1 MAKKVDMIQRLV
13 YRLPKYL
20 VLQADML
27 ICLFSV
33 LLAYFLRYN
42 LEGLPEEVWDIFYT
56 SLTIICSVKFI
67 SFLYFK
73 SYTGIIRYTSVE
85 DAKRIFFALTF
96 SFVLISFLNMVHY
109 YRTNE
114 FLVPLS
120 ILIIDYF
127 TSSLFMAGFRVI
139 TKILYYEWKSQNS
152 EKINVIIYGAGEAG
166 IITKKTLDQ
175 DTGMNYNVVA
185 FVDDNRA
192 KSGGMVDGIIIYHAR
207 KKLESL
213 IRAKNVELVIIAIQ
227 KISADRKKRIIDTCL
242 SYGVQVRNVPPVEK
256 WINGELSFKQIKD
269 VKIEDV
275 LGRESITLDSTSIR
289 QEIQGRTVLVTGAA
303 GSIGSELCRQIAH
316 FNPRFLV
323 MVDQSESALYD
334 LEMEFQDQNIK
345 CNYDMM
351 LADIRNTIRIR
362 KLFEQYSPDIVFHAA
377 AYKHVPV
384 MEENPTEAVNTNILG
399 TKNLAD
405 LSVKYR
411 VKKFVMVSTDKA
423 VNPTSVMGASKR
435 VAEIYTQ
442 SLNRIAID
450 ELENSTKF
458 ITTRFGN
465 VLGSNGSVIPRF
477 KKQIAEG
484 GPVTVTHP
492 EITRYFMTIPEAS
505 QLVLEAAAMGKGGE
519 IFLFDMG
526 ESIKIVDLAKK
537 MIKLSGLTLGK
548 DIQLVYTGLRPGEK
562 LYEELLANEENT
574 MATHHPKIMIAK
586 VREHEFSVVQEQIAE
601 VVKFYERGEEERMV
615 IEMKKMVP
623 EYKSKN
629 SVFEKLDQPAFKK
642 TITTVSSLPSGS
654 SSNLN

>member
-1 MAKKVDMIQRLV
+1 MSKKADMIQKLV

-20 VLQADML
+20 VLQVDILM
-27 ICLFSV
+27 CLLSV
-33 LLAYFLRYN
+33 LVAYFLRYN
-42 LEGLPEEVWDIFYT
+42 LESLPDEVWDSFYI
-56 SLTIICSVKFI
+56 SLMVICYVKLVA
-67 SFLYFK
+67 FLYFK

-85 DAKRIFFALTF
+85 DAKRIFFSLTS
-96 SFVLISFLNMVHY
+96 SFILLSIINIAHF
-109 YRTNE
+109 YRTDA
-114 FLVPLS
+114 FLIPLS

-127 TSSLFMAGFRVI
+127 TSSLFMAGFRII

-152 EKINVIIYGAGEAG
+152 EKINVIIYGAGQAG

-175 DTGMNYNVVA
+175 DTGMNYNIVA
-185 FVDDNRA
+185 FVDDNRS
-192 KSGGMVDGIIIYHAR
+192 KSGGMIDGVTIHHAR
-207 KKLESL
+207 KKLETL
-213 IRAKNVELVIIAIQ
+213 IRTKNAELVIIAIQ
-227 KISADRKKRIIDTCL
+227 KISAERKKRIIDTCL

-256 WINGELSFKQIKD
+256 WINGELSLKQIKD

-275 LGRESITLDSTSIR
+275 LGRESITLDSTSIKE
-289 QEIQGRTVLVTGAA
+289 EIQGKTVLVTGAA

-323 MVDQSESALYD
+323 MVDQSETALYD
-334 LEMEFQDQNIK
+334 LEMEFNDGKVK
-345 CNYDMM
+345 CNYDIT
-351 LADIRNTIRIR
+351 LADIRNTARMR
-362 KLFEQYSPDIVFHAA
+362 KLFEQYKPDIVFHAA

-384 MEENPTEAVNTNILG
+384 MEENPSEAVNTNILG
-399 TKNLAD
+399 TRNLAD
-405 LSVKYR
+405 LAVKYR
-411 VKKFVMVSTDKA
+411 VKKFVMISTDKA

-442 SLNRIAID
+442 SLNSIALD
-450 ELENSTKF
+450 GLEESTRF

-477 KKQIAEG
+477 KKQISEG

-548 DIQLVYTGLRPGEK
+548 DIQLMYSGLRPGEK
-562 LYEELLANEENT
+562 LYEELLNNEENT
-574 MATHHPKIMIAK
+574 LPTHHPKIMIAK
-586 VREHEFSVVQEQIAE
+586 VRQHEFSQVQEHIVE
-601 VVKFYERGEEERMV
+601 LLRYYERGEEEKMV
-615 IEMKKMVP
+615 IQMKRMVP
-623 EYKSKN
+623 EYKSNN
-629 SVFEKLDQPAFKK
+629 SVFEKYDSNGIKKALVPAQP
-642 TITTVSSLPSGS
+642 TTLPI
-654 SSNLN
+654 NPTLN

>member
-1 MAKKVDMIQRLV
+1 MPKKVDMIQRLV
-13 YRLPKYL
+13 YQLPKYL
-20 VLQADML
+20 VLQVDMF
-27 ICLFSV
+27 ICLLSV
-33 LLAYFLRYN
+33 LAAYFLRYN
-42 LEGLPEEVWDIFYT
+42 LEMLPDDVWDSFYN
-56 SLTIICSVKFI
+56 SLGLICIVKLVA
-67 SFLYFK
+67 FLYFK

-85 DAKRIFFALTF
+85 DAKRIFFSLTF
-96 SFVLISFLNMVHY
+96 SLLFCFVVNATFFY
-109 YRTNE
+109 TAGQ
-114 FLVPLS
+114 FFVPLS
-120 ILIIDYF
+120 ILILDYF
-127 TSSLFMAGFRVI
+127 ISSLFMAGFRVV
-139 TKILYYEWKSQNS
+139 TKILYYEWRSQNS

-185 FVDDNRA
+185 FVDDNRG
-192 KSGGMVDGIIIYHAR
+192 KVGGMVDGIMIHHAR
-207 KKLESL
+207 KKLEAL

-227 KISADRKKRIIDTCL
+227 KTSPERKKRIVDTCL

-269 VKIEDV
+269 IKIEDV
-275 LGRESITLDSTSIR
+275 LGRESITLDNTSIR
-289 QEIQGRTVLVTGAA
+289 QEVQGRTVLVTGAA
-303 GSIGSELCRQIAH
+303 GSIGSELCRQIAF

-334 LEMEFQDQNIK
+334 LEMEFLDKSVK
-345 CNYDMM
+345 CNYDMT
-351 LADIRNTIRIR
+351 LADVRNVMRMR
-362 KLFEQYSPDIVFHAA
+362 KLFEQYRPDIVFHAA

-384 MEENPTEAVNTNILG
+384 MEDNPSEAINTNIIG

-405 LSVKYR
+405 LAVQFK
-411 VKKFVMVSTDKA
+411 VKKFVMISTDKA

-442 SLNRIAID
+442 SLNNIAVD
-450 ELENSTKF
+450 ELEFKTKF

-477 KKQIAEG
+477 RKQINEG

-526 ESIKIVDLAKK
+526 ESVKIVDLAKK
-537 MIKLSGLTLGK
+537 MIKLSGLELGK

-574 MATHHPKIMIAK
+574 MATHHPKIMIAN
-586 VREHEFSVVQEQIAE
+586 VREHEFSLVQEQMME
-601 VVKFYERGEEERMV
+601 LFKFYDRGEEERMV
-615 IEMKKMVP
+615 IQMKRMVP

-629 SVFEKLDQPAFKK
+629 SIFEKLDENAFKK
-642 TITTVSSLPSGS
+642 PVVTVSTFPR
-654 SSNLN
+654 SNQLN

>member
-1 MAKKVDMIQRLV
+1 MIQRLV

-27 ICLFSV
+27 ICLVSV
-33 LLAYFLRYN
+33 LLSYFLRYN
-42 LEGLPEEVWDIFYT
+42 LEVLPDEVWKVFYV
-56 SLTIICSVKFI
+56 SLSIICTIKFI
-67 SFLYFK
+67 AFIYFK

-96 SFVLISFLNMVHY
+96 TLGTILLANMVKY
-109 YRTNE
+109 YLTGE

-127 TSSLFMAGFRVI
+127 ISSLFMAGFRVI
-139 TKILYYEWKSQNS
+139 TKILYYEWKTQAS
-152 EKINVIIYGAGEAG
+152 EEINVIIYGAGEAG

-185 FVDDNRA
+185 FVDDNRG
-192 KSGGMVDGIIIYHAR
+192 KSGGMVDGIMIYHAR
-207 KKLESL
+207 KKLEAL
-213 IRAKNVELVIIAIQ
+213 IRSKNVELVIIAIQ
-227 KISADRKKRIIDTCL
+227 KISAERKKRIIDTCL

-269 VKIEDV
+269 VRIEDV

-316 FNPRFLV
+316 FSPRFLV

-334 LEMEFQDQNIK
+334 LEMEFNDQNVK
-345 CNYDMM
+345 CNYDLM
-351 LADIRNTIRIR
+351 LADIRNVVRMR

-384 MEENPTEAVNTNILG
+384 MEENPMEAVNTNIFG

-477 KKQIAEG
+477 KKQLAEG
-484 GPVTVTHP
+484 GPITVTHP

-574 MATHHPKIMIAK
+574 MPTHHPKIMIAK
-586 VREHEFSVVQEQIAE
+586 VRTHEFSKVQEQITDLI
-601 VVKFYERGEEERMV
+601 KYYERGEEEKMV

-629 SVFEKLDQPAFKK
+629 SVFEKLDQHAFKK
-642 TITTVSSLPSGS
+642 PITTVSPLSATG
-654 SSNLN
+654 NNHLN

>member
-1 MAKKVDMIQRLV
+1 MGKRVDIIQRLV

-33 LLAYFLRYN
+33 LVAYFLRYN
-42 LEGLPEEVWDIFYT
+42 LEGLPDEVWEVFYT
-56 SLTIICSVKFI
+56 SLAVLGSVKFLA
-67 SFLYFK
+67 FLFFK

-85 DAKRIFFALTF
+85 DAKRIFFSLTA
-96 SFVLISFLNMVHY
+96 SLVAILLINVGFY
-109 YRTNE
+109 YKTNQ

-139 TKILYYEWKSQNS
+139 TKILYYEWKTQTS
-152 EKINVIIYGAGEAG
+152 ERINVIIYGAGESG

-185 FVDDNRA
+185 FVDDNRG
-192 KSGGMVDGIIIYHAR
+192 KSGGMIDGVNIYHAR
-207 KKLESL
+207 KRLEAL
-213 IRAKNVELVIIAIQ
+213 IRSKNAELVIIAIQ
-227 KISADRKKRIIDTCL
+227 KISAERKKKIIDTCL

-275 LGRESITLDSTSIR
+275 LGRESITLDSTSVR

-303 GSIGSELCRQIAH
+303 GSIGSELCRQISH

-334 LEMEFQDQNIK
+334 LEMEFNDQNIK
-345 CNYDMM
+345 CNYD
-351 LADIRNTIRIR
+351 LVLGDIRNMARMR
-362 KLFEQYSPDIVFHAA
+362 RVFEQYSPDIVFHAA

-384 MEENPTEAVNTNILG
+384 MEENPMEAVNTNIFG

-405 LSVKYR
+405 LSVRYR

-442 SLNRIAID
+442 SLNRIALD
-450 ELENSTKF
+450 ELENNTKF

-492 EITRYFMTIPEAS
+492 EITRFFMTIPEAS

-574 MATHHPKIMIAK
+574 MPTHHPKIMIAK
-586 VREHEFSVVQEQIAE
+586 VREHEFLKVQEQLTDLS
-601 VVKFYERGEEERMV
+601 KYFERGEDEKIV

-629 SVFEKLDQPAFKK
+629 SVFEKLDQNAFRKPV
-642 TITTVSSLPSGS
+642 TTVGPLPTTSNT
-654 SSNLN
+654 NLN

>member
-1 MAKKVDMIQRLV
+1 MAKKVDMIQKLV

-20 VLQADML
+20 VLQVDVLM
-27 ICLFSV
+27 CLLSV
-33 LLAYFLRYN
+33 LVAYFLRYN
-42 LEGLPEEVWDIFYT
+42 LETLPDEVWESFYI
-56 SLTIICSVKFI
+56 SLSVICSVKI
-67 SFLYFK
+67 VSFLFFK

-85 DAKRIFFALTF
+85 DAKRIFFSLTA
-96 SFVLISFLNMVHY
+96 SFIIISSINIIHH
-109 YRTNE
+109 YRTGY

-127 TSSLFMAGFRVI
+127 TSSLFMAGFRII
-139 TKILYYEWKSQNS
+139 TKIAYYEWKSQNS
-152 EKINVIIYGAGEAG
+152 EKINVIIYGAGQAG

-185 FVDDNRA
+185 FVDDNRGKA
-192 KSGGMVDGIIIYHAR
+192 GGMIDGISIHHAR
-207 KKLESL
+207 KKLENL
-213 IRAKNVELVIIAIQ
+213 IRDKKAELVIIAIQ
-227 KISADRKKRIIDTCL
+227 KISTERKKKIIDTCL
-242 SYGVQVRNVPPVEK
+242 SYGIQVRNVPPVEK
-256 WINGELSFKQIKD
+256 WINGELSLKQIKD

-275 LGRESITLDSTSIR
+275 LGRDAISLDSTIVM
-289 QEIQGRTVLVTGAA
+289 EELQGRTVLVTGCA
-303 GSIGSELCRQIAH
+303 GSIGSELCRQITH

-345 CNYDMM
+345 CNYDMT
-351 LADIRNTIRIR
+351 LADVRNVARMQ
-362 KLFEQYSPDIVFHAA
+362 KLFEQYRPDVVFHAA

-384 MEENPTEAVNTNILG
+384 MEENPSEAVNTNILG
-399 TKNLAD
+399 TRNLAD
-405 LSVKYR
+405 LSVKYK
-411 VKKFVMVSTDKA
+411 VKKFVMISTDKA

-442 SLNRIAID
+442 SLSNLTLD
-450 ELENSTKF
+450 EPENQTKF

-477 KKQIAEG
+477 KKQISEG

-505 QLVLEAAAMGKGGE
+505 QLVLEAGAMGKGGE

-548 DIQLVYTGLRPGEK
+548 DIQLMYTGLRPGEK
-562 LYEELLANEENT
+562 LYEELLNNEENT
-574 MATHHPKIMIAK
+574 MPTHHPKIMIAK
-586 VREHEFSVVQEQIAE
+586 VRRQEFSQVQAHIAE
-601 VVKFYERGEEERMV
+601 LLKYYERGEEEKMV
-615 IEMKKMVP
+615 IQMKRMVP
-623 EYKSKN
+623 EYKSNN
-629 SVFEKLDQPAFKK
+629 SIFEKYDESQTKRAINSPVPA
-642 TITTVSSLPSGS
+642 VSPVP
-654 SSNLN
+654 NFN

>member
-1 MAKKVDMIQRLV
+1 MGKRVDIIQRLV

-33 LLAYFLRYN
+33 LVAYFLRYN
-42 LEGLPEEVWDIFYT
+42 LEGLPDEVWEVFYT
-56 SLTIICSVKFI
+56 SLAVLGSVKFL
-67 SFLYFK
+67 SFLFFK

-85 DAKRIFFALTF
+85 DAKRIFFSLTASLVVILLVNAGF
-96 SFVLISFLNMVHY
+96 Y
-109 YRTNE
+109 YKTNQ

-139 TKILYYEWKSQNS
+139 TKILYYEWKTQTS
-152 EKINVIIYGAGEAG
+152 EKINVIIYGAGESG

-185 FVDDNRA
+185 FVDDNRSKA
-192 KSGGMVDGIIIYHAR
+192 GGMIDGVNIYHAR
-207 KKLESL
+207 KRLEAL
-213 IRAKNVELVIIAIQ
+213 IRSKNVELVIIAIQ
-227 KISADRKKRIIDTCL
+227 KISSERKKKIIDTCL

-275 LGRESITLDSTSIR
+275 LGRESITLDSTSVR

-303 GSIGSELCRQIAH
+303 GSIGSELCRQISH

-334 LEMEFQDQNIK
+334 LEMEFNDQNIK
-345 CNYDMM
+345 CNYD
-351 LADIRNTIRIR
+351 LVLGDIRNMARMR
-362 KLFEQYSPDIVFHAA
+362 RVFEQYSPDIVFHAA

-384 MEENPTEAVNTNILG
+384 MEENPMEAVNTNIFG

-405 LSVKYR
+405 LSVRYR

-442 SLNRIAID
+442 SLNRIALD
-450 ELENSTKF
+450 ELENNTKF

-492 EITRYFMTIPEAS
+492 EITRFFMTIPEAS
-505 QLVLEAAAMGKGGE
+505 QLVLEAATMGKGGE

-574 MATHHPKIMIAK
+574 MPTHHPKIMIAK
-586 VREHEFSVVQEQIAE
+586 VREHEFLKVQEQLTDLS
-601 VVKFYERGEEERMV
+601 KYFERGEDEKIV

-629 SVFEKLDQPAFKK
+629 SVFEKLDQNAFRKPV
-642 TITTVSSLPSGS
+642 TTVGPLPTASNT
-654 SSNLN
+654 NLN